1 MNEQDEIVISAKHMI
16 HKLKENRPAL
26 EKVDWHPSNI
36 GDSLADVCTS
46 IIGSWKFIIFQASFL
61 IFWITMNVYAWMNSW
76 DPFPFV
82 LLNLVLSFQAAFSAP
97 IIMMSQN
104 RQGTIDRKKIDSDY
118 DISVK
123 IQLELELLH
132 EKMDKLRESE
142 IKQLAQSIRDLAAKV
157 DSLNAK

>member
-1 MNEQDEIVISAKHMI
+1 M
-16 HKLKENRPAL
+16 L

-36 GDSLADVCTS
+36 GDSLADLCTS
-46 IIGSWKFIIFQASFL
+46 IIGSWKFIIFQATFL
-61 IFWITMNVYAWMNSW
+61 VFWITMNVYAWIHAW

-104 RQGTIDRKKIDSDY
+104 RQGAIDRKKIDNDY

-123 IQLELELLH
+123 IQLEIELLH
-132 EKMDKLRESE
+132 EKMDKLRGSE
-142 IKQLAQSIRDLAAKV
+142 IKQIAQSVRDLADKVEALSAK
-157 DSLNAK
+157 